1 MGVGEGV
8 GVVGEQDPVGVEVAV
23 LFHLLA
29 LIPEE
34 GHVGVAGVVF
44 VWITR
49 ASILGE
55 AGVSL
60 YSMGVDGWVFG
71 AVVGVGS
78 GVAGVAEGHIEGV
91 VACLPAMDKQELDDR
106 HN

>member
-8 GVVGEQDPVGVEVAV
+8 GVVDEQDPVGVEAAV

-29 LIPEE
+29 LILEE
-34 GHVGVAGVVF
+34 GHAGVAGVAF
-44 VWITR
+44 AWTTR
-49 ASILGE
+49 ASILEE

-60 YSMGVDGWVFG
+60 YLMGVDGWVFG

-91 VACLPAMDKQELDDR
+91 VAC
-106 HN
+106 

>member
-8 GVVGEQDPVGVEVAV
+8 GVVDEQDPVGVEAAV

-29 LIPEE
+29 LILE
-34 GHVGVAGVVF
+34 GGHAGVAF
-44 VWITR
+44 AWTTR
-49 ASILGE
+49 ASILEE

-60 YSMGVDGWVFG
+60 YSMGVDGWAFG

-78 GVAGVAEGHIEGV
+78 GVAAGAEVHIEGV
-91 VACLPAMDKQELDDR
+91 AC
-106 HN
+106 

>member
-1 MGVGEGV
+1 M
-8 GVVGEQDPVGVEVAV
+8 VGEQDPVGVEAAV

-29 LIPEE
+29 LILEE
-34 GHVGVAGVVF
+34 GHAGVAGVVF
-44 VWITR
+44 AWTTR
-49 ASILGE
+49 ASISGE

-60 YSMGVDGWVFG
+60 YSMGVDGWAYG

-91 VACLPAMDKQELDDR
+91 VAC
-106 HN
+106 

>member
-8 GVVGEQDPVGVEVAV
+8 GVVDEQDPVGVEAAV

-44 VWITR
+44 ALTTR

-55 AGVSL
+55 AGVS
-60 YSMGVDGWVFG
+60 
-71 AVVGVGS
+71 
-78 GVAGVAEGHIEGV
+78 
-91 VACLPAMDKQELDDR
+91 
-106 HN
+106 

>member
-8 GVVGEQDPVGVEVAV
+8 GVVDEQDPVGVEAAV

-29 LIPEE
+29 LILEE
-34 GHVGVAGVVF
+34 GHVGVAGVVAF
-44 VWITR
+44 AWTTR
-49 ASILGE
+49 ASILEE

-60 YSMGVDGWVFG
+60 YSMGVDGWAFG

-78 GVAGVAEGHIEGV
+78 GVAAGAEVHIEGV
-91 VACLPAMDKQELDDR
+91 AC
-106 HN
+106 

>member
-1 MGVGEGV
+1 MGVGEGA
-8 GVVGEQDPVGVEVAV
+8 GVVDEQDPVGVEAAV

-29 LIPEE
+29 LILEE
-34 GHVGVAGVVF
+34 GHAGLVGVAF
-44 VWITR
+44 AWTTQ

-60 YSMGVDGWVFG
+60 YSMGVDGWAFG

-78 GVAGVAEGHIEGV
+78 GVAAGAEVHIEGV
-91 VACLPAMDKQELDDR
+91 AC
-106 HN
+106 

>member
-8 GVVGEQDPVGVEVAV
+8 GVVDEQDPVGVEAAV

-44 VWITR
+44 AWTTR
-49 ASILGE
+49 ASILEE

-60 YSMGVDGWVFG
+60 YLMGVDGWAFG

-91 VACLPAMDKQELDDR
+91 VAC
-106 HN
+106 